1 MDVPAWLIEHGAA
14 IAALLAALRAAAKA
28 RGLRDAAA
36 AEAVSKLS
44 GVLAQTETRL
54 AVAEG
59 SERGCRLRVALLE
72 TETKELR
79 ARATRAEG
87 RAVALADEVGELR
100 RIIRSDGR

>member
-14 IAALLAALRAAAKA
+14 IAALLAALRAAARA
-28 RGLRDAAA
+28 RGMRDAAA

-44 GVLAQTETRL
+44 DVLGKTETRL
-54 AVAEG
+54 AAAEG
-59 SERGCRLRVALLE
+59 RERGCALRVALLE
-72 TETKELR
+72 AEVTEIRSK
-79 ARATRAEG
+79 ATRAEG